1 MASLWPWLALTAV
14 AVHTVAM
21 LAVGGVLSIGV
32 CRGVDLCRGA
42 AGRAPEASASSRALA
57 WRRAQIAL

>member
-21 LAVGGVLSIGV
+21 LTVGGALSIGV
-32 CRGVDLCRGA
+32 CHGADLCRGAA
-42 AGRAPEASASSRALA
+42 AGRAPEASTSSRPLA
-57 WRRAQIAL
+57 